1 MHKRARAKSGRN
13 ERTMAQL
20 YEVIIPLLTA
30 FPWRRRHRGLAR
42 PTMVGSDPGAGGP
55 SGSCDFPRRTT
66 RAGRTAGVKDF
77 TDPAYQK
84 EITDA
89 KAADQ
94 IKNGMKDKDGKEKM
108 KAYAD
113 KLNDDEVKAL
123 LAFIRTLAPTK

>member
-1 MHKRARAKSGRN
+1 
-13 ERTMAQL
+13 MA
-20 YEVIIPLLTA
+20 TNGDA
-30 FPWRRRHRGLAR
+30 NCASCHGKD
-42 PTMVGSDPGAGGP
+42 GKGA
-55 SGSCDFPRRTT
+55 T

-89 KAADQ
+89 KAIDQ

-123 LAFIRTLAPTK
+123 IAFIRTLAPTK

>member
-1 MHKRARAKSGRN
+1 MKKL
-13 ERTMAQL
+13 T
-20 YEVIIPLLTA
+20 LLTA
-30 FPWRRRHRGLAR
+30 LLA
-42 PTMVGSDPGAGGP
+42 TATVLSAADVATNWDANCASCHGKDGKGA
-55 SGSCDFPRRTT
+55 T

-89 KAADQ
+89 KAIDQ

-123 LAFIRTLAPTK
+123 IAFIRTLAPTK

>member
-1 MHKRARAKSGRN
+1 MLFRSNWDANCASCHGKDGK
-13 ERTMAQL
+13 
-20 YEVIIPLLTA
+20 
-30 FPWRRRHRGLAR
+30 
-42 PTMVGSDPGAGGP
+42 GA
-55 SGSCDFPRRTT
+55 T

-89 KAADQ
+89 KAIDQ

-123 LAFIRTLAPTK
+123 IAFIRTLAPTK

>member
-1 MHKRARAKSGRN
+1 MLFRS
-13 ERTMAQL
+13 
-20 YEVIIPLLTA
+20 
-30 FPWRRRHRGLAR
+30 
-42 PTMVGSDPGAGGP
+42 
-55 SGSCDFPRRTT
+55 
-66 RAGRTAGVKDF
+66 F

-89 KAADQ
+89 KAIDQ

-123 LAFIRTLAPTK
+123 IAFIRTLAPTK

>member
-1 MHKRARAKSGRN
+1 MKKL
-13 ERTMAQL
+13 T
-20 YEVIIPLLTA
+20 LLITFLAATA
-30 FPWRRRHRGLAR
+30 VLSAADVAANWDANCTSCHGKD
-42 PTMVGSDPGAGGP
+42 GKGA
-55 SGSCDFPRRTT
+55 T

-108 KAYAD
+108 KAYGD
-113 KLNDDEVKAL
+113 KLNDEEIKAL
-123 LAFIRTLAPTK
+123 IALIRTFAPAK